1 MSRTGLA
8 GVASLALIAM
18 AFGPCADE
26 RLSNEEFRFAAQATA
41 SASILRIEDVPAGW
55 RIAPHGAIDPGSSG
69 ESGPAGECPVFANE
83 EEGWAGQSAYAE
95 SDVLIGP
102 THEINTSASVFR
114 EAGAAQEI
122 LSDYFDLLEACSGQ
136 ILDFARGDTDFGPG
150 DEFSFHE
157 IEVLELGDEARG
169 IRVEGADD
177 GASFVV
183 DVLYIRQGRVLV
195 TFVYGGSAAAD
206 SERDWFAAVQ
216 VGKARAA
223 DEALPD

>member
-157 IEVLELGDEARG
+157 IEVLELGRRGAGHSRRRSGRRRELRRGRSLYPAGAGPGDVCVRGQRGGRQRAGLVRGRPGGESAR
-169 IRVEGADD
+169 R
-177 GASFVV
+177 
-183 DVLYIRQGRVLV
+183 R
-195 TFVYGGSAAAD
+195 
-206 SERDWFAAVQ
+206 
-216 VGKARAA
+216 
-223 DEALPD
+223 